1 MKILVVE
8 PGQIPYET
16 EIPQSLG
23 AMQALVGGTIQAVY
37 PFPEPV
43 ALVCNDEGK
52 MLGLPLNR
60 TLYDWKTGEPYDIVA
75 GTFFLC
81 GAPPDSDNFVSL
93 SPEEI
98 RILQER
104 FCQPEEF
111 VLLKENDTDTDHG
124 MEVLVWTDL

>member
-16 EIPQSLG
+16 EILQSLG

-37 PFPEPV
+37 PFPESV

-60 TLYDWKTGEPYDIVA
+60 TLCDWETGEPYDIVA
-75 GTFFLC
+75 GTFFSAALLRTATILSPC
-81 GAPPDSDNFVSL
+81 PRKRSAYCKNVFVSRKSL
-93 SPEEI
+93 S
-98 RILQER
+98 
-104 FCQPEEF
+104 C
-111 VLLKENDTDTDHG
+111 
-124 MEVLVWTDL
+124 